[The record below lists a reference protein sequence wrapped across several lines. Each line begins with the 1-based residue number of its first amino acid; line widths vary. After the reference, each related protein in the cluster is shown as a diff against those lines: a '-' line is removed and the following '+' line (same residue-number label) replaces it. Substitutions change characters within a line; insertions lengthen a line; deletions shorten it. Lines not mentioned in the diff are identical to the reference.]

1 MMNEAKKKQIEN
13 CNKFLDSHRWLSI
26 WDLNCKEVAYSR
38 KPTKAE
44 IAIGYGATY
53 YRSFPL
59 REAVGNNGQIKK
71 RLFAKDEG
79 VWYSRS

>member
-1 MMNEAKKKQIEN
+1 MMNATKRKQIEN
-13 CNKFLDSHRWLSI
+13 CNKFLDSHRWLSV
-26 WDLNCKEVAYSR
+26 WDLDCKEIAYSR
-38 KPTKAE
+38 KPTNAE

-59 REAVGNNGQIKK
+59 REVVGNNGQIKK

>member
-1 MMNEAKKKQIEN
+1 MMNAAKRKQIEN
-13 CNKFLDSHRWLSI
+13 CNKFLDSHRWLSV
-26 WDLNCKEVAYSR
+26 WDLDCKEIAYSR
-38 KPTKAE
+38 KPTNAE
-44 IAIGYGATY
+44 IAIGYGTTY

-59 REAVGNNGQIKK
+59 REVVGNNGQIKK

>member
-1 MMNEAKKKQIEN
+1 MMSETKKKQIEN
-13 CNKFLDSHRWLSI
+13 CNKFLDSHRWLSV
-26 WDLNCKEVAYSR
+26 WDLNCKEIAYSR

-59 REAVGNNGQIKK
+59 REVVGNNGQIKK

-79 VWYSRS
+79 AWYSRS

>member
-13 CNKFLDSHRWLSI
+13 CNKFLDSHIWLSV
-26 WDLNCKEVAYSR
+26 WDLDCKEIAYSR

-59 REAVGNNGQIKK
+59 RDVVGNNGQIKK

>member
-1 MMNEAKKKQIEN
+1 MMNEAKKKQIES

-26 WDLNCKEVAYSR
+26 WDLNCKEIAYSR

-59 REAVGNNGQIKK
+59 REVVGNNGQIKK